1 MHISIFILNKA
12 KDNELSIV
20 VSESYDGTVVELIES
35 KYVKKR
41 LQFFLL
47 SYFYKHLLSSSHGKG

>member
-12 KDNELSIV
+12 KDIV

-35 KYVKKR
+35 KYLKKR